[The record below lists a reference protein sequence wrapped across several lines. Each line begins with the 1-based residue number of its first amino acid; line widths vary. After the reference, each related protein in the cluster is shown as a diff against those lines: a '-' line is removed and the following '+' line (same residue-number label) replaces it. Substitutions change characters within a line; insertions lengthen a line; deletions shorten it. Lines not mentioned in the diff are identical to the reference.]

1 MKYLVKTK
9 ETYRIDNENEVKNY
23 LEELRQ
29 DARFTVDSYT
39 SKKKQTKAK
48 GEVTDEYIL
57 FSVTKNFNIEKEPDS
72 EIEIEYNKKD

>member
-1 MKYLVKTK
+1 MKYLIKTK
-9 ETYRIDNENEVKNY
+9 ETYRIDSENEVKNY

-39 SKKKQTKAK
+39 SKKKQTKQK
-48 GEVTDEYIL
+48 GEIIDEYIL

-72 EIEIEYNKKD
+72 EIEIEYNRKD

>member
-1 MKYLVKTK
+1 MKYLIKTK
-9 ETYRIDNENEVKNY
+9 ETYRIDSENEVKNY

-39 SKKKQTKAK
+39 SKKKQTKKK
-48 GEVTDEYIL
+48 GEIIDEYIL

>member
-1 MKYLVKTK
+1 MKYLIKTK
-9 ETYRIDNENEVKNY
+9 ETYRIDSENEVKNY

-29 DARFTVDSYT
+29 DARFTIDSYT
-39 SKKKQTKAK
+39 SKKKQTKQK
-48 GEVTDEYIL
+48 GEIIDEYIL

>member
-1 MKYLVKTK
+1 MKYLIKTK
-9 ETYRIDNENEVKNY
+9 ETYRIDSENEVKNY

-39 SKKKQTKAK
+39 SKKKQTKQK
-48 GEVTDEYIL
+48 GEIIDEYVL

>member
-1 MKYLVKTK
+1 MKYLIKTK
-9 ETYRIDNENEVKNY
+9 ETYRIDSENEVKNY

-39 SKKKQTKAK
+39 SKKKQTKQK
-48 GEVTDEYIL
+48 GEIIDEYIL

-72 EIEIEYNKKD
+72 EIEIE

>member
-1 MKYLVKTK
+1 MKYLIKTK
-9 ETYRIDNENEVKNY
+9 ETYRIDSENEVKNY

-39 SKKKQTKAK
+39 SKKKQTKQK
-48 GEVTDEYIL
+48 GEIVDEYIL

>member
-1 MKYLVKTK
+1 MKYLIKTK
-9 ETYRIDNENEVKNY
+9 ETYRIDSENEVKNY

-39 SKKKQTKAK
+39 SKKKQTKQK
-48 GEVTDEYIL
+48 GEIIDEYIL